1 MIIAI
6 IGKRRSGK
14 DTVAKYIEE
23 EYGFTHLK
31 ISFKLKQLC
40 KLLFDFSDGQLESD
54 SKEIID
60 DRWGISPRS
69 AMQFIKTD
77 IFQYK
82 IQDLMPS
89 IERKFWIHS
98 FENDYLINDHKNIVI
113 SDLRFLHE
121 FDILKNYNLKVIYIQ
136 NDNSKHV
143 INHISDT
150 EFLDIPYNY
159 KVINNDTITSL
170 YYQIDQ
176 IMYDLSQNI

>member
-14 DTVAKYIEE
+14 DTVANYIEE
-23 EYGFTHLK
+23 EYGFKHLK
-31 ISFKLKQLC
+31 ISFKLKKLC
-40 KLLFDFSDGQLESD
+40 KLLFNFSDEQLESN

-60 DRWGISPRS
+60 ERWGISPRT
-69 AMQFIKTD
+69 AMQFIGTD

-82 IQDLMPS
+82 IQELMPY
-89 IERKFWIHS
+89 INRKFWIHS
-98 FENDYLINDHKNIVI
+98 FENEYLLNNDKNIVI

-121 FDILKNYNLKVIYIQ
+121 FDILKNYGLKVIYVQ
-136 NDNSKHV
+136 NDKYKHV

-159 KVINNDTITSL
+159 KVVNNDTLTSL

-176 IMYDLSQNI
+176 IMYDLSQNT

>member
-23 EYGFTHLK
+23 EYGFKHLK
-31 ISFKLKQLC
+31 ISSKLKQLC
-40 KLLFDFSDGQLESD
+40 KLLFEFSDDQLESD

-60 DRWGISPRS
+60 ERWGISPRT
-69 AMQFIKTD
+69 AMQFIGTD
-77 IFQYK
+77 MFQYK
-82 IQDLMPS
+82 IQELMPG
-89 IERKFWIHS
+89 INRKFWIHS
-98 FENDYLINDHKNIVI
+98 FVNYLDHYENVVI

-121 FDILKNYNLKVIYIQ
+121 FDILKNYDLKIIYVQ
-136 NDNSKHV
+136 NDNRKHV

-150 EFLDIPYNY
+150 EFFDIPYNY
-159 KVINNDTITSL
+159 KVVNNDTITSL

-176 IMYDLSQNI
+176 IMYDILQNT